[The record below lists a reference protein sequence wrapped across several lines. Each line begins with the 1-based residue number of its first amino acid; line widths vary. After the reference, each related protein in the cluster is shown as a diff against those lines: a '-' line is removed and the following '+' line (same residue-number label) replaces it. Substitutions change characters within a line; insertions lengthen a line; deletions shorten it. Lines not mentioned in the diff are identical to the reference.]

1 MVATTITI
9 ITIVMNIVITTI
21 VIIIITITSITIIII
36 VRIIIIFIITISCD
50 IYRMVDLSD
59 ETRKDVAAAIVKG
72 AKLSLVGTA
81 SEAIK
86 I

>member
-1 MVATTITI
+1 MNATTITI
-9 ITIVMNIVITTI
+9 ITIV
-21 VIIIITITSITIIII
+21 IIIITITIY
-36 VRIIIIFIITISCD
+36 CD
-50 IYRMVDLSD
+50 IHRMVDLSD